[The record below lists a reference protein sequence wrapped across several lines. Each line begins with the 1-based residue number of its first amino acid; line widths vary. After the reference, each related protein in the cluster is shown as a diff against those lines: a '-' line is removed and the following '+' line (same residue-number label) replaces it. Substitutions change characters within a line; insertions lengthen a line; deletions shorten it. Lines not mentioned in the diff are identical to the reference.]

1 MKKVV
6 FLLLVVVGIGAV
18 PSNAFAGCAD
28 DLGACYYR
36 VAGGRSGFWQTFTGG
51 IDCEL
56 DFIECARRKIL
67 GR

>member
-6 FLLLVVVGIGAV
+6 LLLVVVVGMGAI
-18 PSNAFAGCAD
+18 PTNAFAGCAD

-36 VAGGRSGFWQTFTGG
+36 AAGRSGFWSTFAGG
-51 IDCEL
+51 LDCEL
-56 DFIECARRKIL
+56 DFIECARRKVL

>member
-1 MKKVV
+1 MKKAV
-6 FLLLVVVGIGAV
+6 FVLLVVVGVGAL
-18 PSNAFAGCAD
+18 PTNAFAGCAD

-36 VAGGRSGFWQTFTGG
+36 VAGRSGFWQTFTGG

-56 DFIECARRKIL
+56 DFIECARRKVL